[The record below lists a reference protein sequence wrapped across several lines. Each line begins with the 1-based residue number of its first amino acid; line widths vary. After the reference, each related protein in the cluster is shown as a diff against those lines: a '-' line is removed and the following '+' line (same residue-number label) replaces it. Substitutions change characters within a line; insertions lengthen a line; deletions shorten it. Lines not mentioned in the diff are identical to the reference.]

1 MNKINKITIRCLT
14 NPSKGFGNF
23 NRCLNI
29 AESLKQ
35 KNCLISFVVD
45 DNEFVISELKK
56 RKFNFASIPLSK
68 SVFEKTNLLK
78 NYLEQNNSKLCII
91 DMREYGE
98 ILSKK
103 LLNSNCKVVLFDDA
117 WNKQVYAD
125 VIFNGTNVE
134 SYHNYNI
141 INKDSKLFLGP
152 KYWIIDKNFKIFRK
166 NSSSIKIKKKYS
178 ILITMGGSDKFNL
191 TTTTVKSLMN
201 IDNLHLSIIIGPFFS
216 HTENLLKIISSKSN
230 VTLYK
235 SPPKIWKIFSSAD
248 IAICTGGNTLFE
260 LACMGIPTLCIPSV
274 IHEIKY
280 AKKFKSQNF
289 SLNLALREKNM
300 KQIKSAILNL
310 ISDIKLQK
318 TMCISGQKI
327 IDGKGLFR
335 VTKEI
340 INLL

>member
-23 NRCLNI
+23 SRCLNI
-29 AESLKQ
+29 AKSLNQ
-35 KNCLISFVVD
+35 KNCLISFVID
-45 DNEFVISELKK
+45 ENEFVINELKK
-56 RKFNFASIPLSK
+56 HKFDFVSIPLSK
-68 SVFEKTNLLK
+68 SIFDKTNLLK
-78 NYLEQNNSKLCII
+78 NYLKQNNSNLCII

-103 LLNSNCKVVLFDDA
+103 LLNYNCKIVLFDDA

-125 VIFNGTNVE
+125 IIFNGTNVK

-152 KYWIIDKNFKIFRK
+152 KYWIIDKNFKIFSKR
-166 NSSSIKIKKKYS
+166 SSLIKVKKKYS

-191 TTTTVKSLMN
+191 TTRTVKSLMKINN
-201 IDNLHLSIIIGPFFS
+201 IHISIIVGPFFS
-216 HTENLLKIISSKSN
+216 HTETLMKIISSKPN
-230 VTLYK
+230 VTLYE

-280 AKKFKSQNF
+280 AEEFKLQKF

-300 KQIKSAILNL
+300 KHIKSTILNL

-318 TMCISGQKI
+318 KMCISGQKI
-327 IDGKGLFR
+327 IDGKGLSR

-340 INLL
+340 INSL

>member
-1 MNKINKITIRCLT
+1 MNQINKITIRCLT

-23 NRCLNI
+23 SRCLNI
-29 AESLKQ
+29 AESLTQ
-35 KNCLISFVVD
+35 KNCVISFVID
-45 DNEFVISELKK
+45 DNEFVINELKK
-56 RKFNFASIPLSK
+56 RKFNFVSIPLSK
-68 SVFEKTNLLK
+68 SIFEKTNLLK
-78 NYLEQNNSKLCII
+78 NYLKQNNSNLCII

-103 LLNSNCKVVLFDDA
+103 LLNFDCKIILFDDA
-117 WNKQVYAD
+117 WNKKVYAD

-141 INKDSKLFLGP
+141 INKNSKLFLGP
-152 KYWIIDKNFKIFRK
+152 KYWIIDKNFKTFSK
-166 NSSSIKIKKKYS
+166 KLSLIKIKKKYS
-178 ILITMGGSDKFNL
+178 IVISMGGSDKFNL
-191 TTTTVKSLMN
+191 TTSTVKSLLDV
-201 IDNLHLSIIIGPFFS
+201 DNLDISIIIGPFFS
-216 HTENLLKIISSKSN
+216 HTQTLMKIISSKSN
-230 VTLYK
+230 VSLYK
-235 SPPKIWKIFSSAD
+235 SPPKIWKIFSFAD

-274 IHEIKY
+274 THEIKY
-280 AKKFKSQNF
+280 AEEFNSQNF

-300 KQIKSAILNL
+300 EPIKSSILNL

-318 TMCISGQKI
+318 KMCVSGQKI
-327 IDGKGLFR
+327 IDGKGLSR